1 MHTNRKLR
9 VPVLATAIVMA
20 AALVLRAAN
29 FTSASETASMF
40 GVHEIVM
47 TGNGA
52 VSNPF
57 DVVAVVRFLPPSG
70 EKDARLIN
78 AFYDGSNAWRAR
90 VYVSEAGAWKWSSR
104 CESDSALDGK
114 SGQFVAAASKLHG
127 RLLVHPRNPRQWI
140 TEDGRWFLNLNDTA
154 YFLLCRFDANGQPIP
169 EQDARDYVRDVEERG
184 VTSLRCFLASSER
197 GFREAREQW
206 RNWIFADDASSQLR
220 LDNLQ
225 CADGRLRSLLDSQP
239 DLAVQLIILPLAA
252 YGRDEDFWKNLSAVQ
267 KERVLRYLV
276 ARYAAYPQLFWLIAN
291 DVHYGDK
298 FPANNAMA
306 REVGKYFEQ
315 HDPWQHPRS
324 TGPARRLKFPFA
336 DESWATYIHIE
347 DLHDLG
353 AQQYLPYER
362 HEKPVFLGEDRYEN
376 DHGPKT
382 DPAQMDYWQRRLYWS
397 WLLSGGSAN
406 YGGRWWV
413 MQPYSTTGKRE
424 AQSRWS
430 KDLAFRDQLTGLD
443 SVKHIRSWFAV
454 RKIELSDFEPAPALV
469 KDADGDAGIRS
480 PKLMRREQREF
491 IIYHPNGAEDGREA
505 HPHATR
511 APGAIV
517 DLSNATGRFTVE
529 WYRVRNGEARAGG
542 TMKGGKP
549 QTLRSPWTGEDC
561 VVRLRLDSVQ

>member
-1 MHTNRKLR
+1 M
-9 VPVLATAIVMA
+9 
-20 AALVLRAAN
+20 
-29 FTSASETASMF
+29 
-40 GVHEIVM
+40 
-47 TGNGA
+47 
-52 VSNPF
+52 
-57 DVVAVVRFLPPSG
+57 
-70 EKDARLIN
+70 
-78 AFYDGSNAWRAR
+78 
-90 VYVSEAGAWKWSSR
+90 
-104 CESDSALDGK
+104 
-114 SGQFVAAASKLHG
+114 
-127 RLLVHPRNPRQWI
+127 
-140 TEDGRWFLNLNDTA
+140 
-154 YFLLCRFDANGQPIP
+154 
-169 EQDARDYVRDVEERG
+169 
-184 VTSLRCFLASSER
+184 
-197 GFREAREQW
+197 
-206 RNWIFADDASSQLR
+206 
-220 LDNLQ
+220 
-225 CADGRLRSLLDSQP
+225 
-239 DLAVQLIILPLAA
+239 
-252 YGRDEDFWKNLSAVQ
+252 
-267 KERVLRYLV
+267 LRYLV

-443 SVKHIRSWFAV
+443 R
-454 RKIELSDFEPAPALV
+454 
-469 KDADGDAGIRS
+469 
-480 PKLMRREQREF
+480 
-491 IIYHPNGAEDGREA
+491 
-505 HPHATR
+505 
-511 APGAIV
+511 
-517 DLSNATGRFTVE
+517 
-529 WYRVRNGEARAGG
+529 
-542 TMKGGKP
+542 
-549 QTLRSPWTGEDC
+549 
-561 VVRLRLDSVQ
+561 